1 MVKKPDIQYIDRFYV
16 HGSEARV
23 LELKPKRRIIK
34 TVLPLSAPDKTI
46 KIAVDPV
53 AICGIVVAVALLV
66 LMAVGTV
73 QYVRVCGRYQQMMDY
88 VVSVQNE
95 NVQLRED
102 YRSQIDLDEIREKAL
117 AMGMV
122 PAEEAERITIEVVT
136 PVREPEMNA
145 WEEFLWLCRGL
156 FA

>member
-1 MVKKPDIQYIDRFYV
+1 MVKKPDIQYIDSFYV

-46 KIAVDPV
+46 KIGIDPV
-53 AICGIVVAVALLV
+53 AISGVVVAIALLV
-66 LMAVGTV
+66 MMVVGTV
-73 QYVRVCGRYQQMMDY
+73 RYVGICRQYQQMMDY
-88 VVSVQNE
+88 VVTVQNE

-102 YRSQIDLDEIREKAL
+102 YRSRVDLDAIREQAL
-117 AMGMV
+117 ELGMV
-122 PAEEAERITIEVVT
+122 PAAEAERITIRVET
-136 PVREPEMNA
+136 PVVEPEMNA
-145 WEEFLWLCRGL
+145 WEEFLWLCKGL